1 MHVQVGI
8 KEAAKSLGVSTS
20 TLKRLCD
27 QSIVPSFRTPGGHRR
42 FDRTLIDIAR
52 RHLLGQPLNPEL
64 PSSDQTWYSLLL
76 SGSEAG
82 LRQYLMEKG
91 AAGDLVESLD
101 SILLQSILA
110 INELSRFGESTYR
123 FHMAYQ
129 AALNAITWKSTRFLT
144 RHRCQ
149 SRVFGIS
156 SGLAVDDVGSAMI
169 ELALRM
175 SRLDSL
181 ALRCFSGVEQL
192 ASLATQ
198 VQASHIWLCHLTDRT
213 ISLLNQQI
221 EYLSRHM
228 HSESELLVLTTPE
241 ALGSIDR
248 NRNLQVFTRPSQLLT
263 LQISGISLSA
273 QL

>member
-42 FDRTLIDIAR
+42 FDRTLIDVAR
-52 RHLLGQPLNPEL
+52 RHLLGQPLNPEI
-64 PSSDQTWYSLLL
+64 PASDQTWFRLLL
-76 SGSEAG
+76 SGSEVG
-82 LRQYLMEKG
+82 LRQYLMEEG
-91 AAGDLVESLD
+91 AAGDLVASLD

-110 INELSRFGESTYR
+110 INELSCFGESNYR
-123 FHMAYQ
+123 FQMAYQ
-129 AALNAITWKSTRFLT
+129 AALSAITWKSTRFLT

-149 SRVFGIS
+149 SRVLGIS
-156 SGLAVDDVGSAMI
+156 SGFAADDIGSAMI

-175 SRLDSL
+175 SRLDAL
-181 ALRCFSGVEQL
+181 ALRCCSEAGQL
-192 ASLATQ
+192 ASLASQ

-213 ISLLNQQI
+213 IASMNQQI
-221 EYLSRHM
+221 EFLSRNM
-228 HSESELLVLTTPE
+228 HSECELLVLTTPE
-241 ALGSIDR
+241 ALDRIDR
-248 NRNLQVFTRPSQLLT
+248 NPKLQVFTRPSQLLT
-263 LQISGISLSA
+263 LQISGINMSA